1 MRLLFDSKAN
11 LTETFLKLKLHQKR
25 HDNSTT
31 FYNYLENFKSYIL
44 NKPLF
49 LKKYIHL
56 LPLANNL
63 GQTSWSDE
71 EINEYLYSGSLPV
84 LKGELMKV
92 YNTMLEKAENNTF
105 LYSFTNHWLNKDN
118 LNFFLSIYGHVI
130 SRTFQLYL
138 KDYDNIDKFKN
149 YINDDN
155 LYLNTFGG
163 NILIPFIDLC
173 NHYHPKLLKTV
184 NQVDKQNIEESL
196 SAKLKL
202 IKFKIAGS
210 NVKIM
215 ALSRYT
221 KKTEFAFSYSTM
233 LNNDYL
239 LLNYGFIVK
248 NNPFQ
253 EFIFRF
259 DIDDPYKEFYK
270 KLKEINFNME
280 KVKLLPN
287 NKLATH
293 FSISSDVLSDDLF
306 FFIDTYLSMNPPKFN
321 RRKPNLMNNEIKLSK
336 VRALV
341 LYLLT
346 LNRNLYSIFPKD
358 YDEGFKKLVVD
369 LHLNSDSINKLDS
382 EITKNEL
389 NSNGNSDVSTFLNF
403 KYLHTSLKQRN
414 IRQFN
419 FDNIKLIYKHKDI
432 VQTNIRQLIMS
443 DIGLLRNEYIKTDN
457 K

>member
-1 MRLLFDSKAN
+1 
-11 LTETFLKLKLHQKR
+11 
-25 HDNSTT
+25 
-31 FYNYLENFKSYIL
+31 
-44 NKPLF
+44 
-49 LKKYIHL
+49 
-56 LPLANNL
+56 
-63 GQTSWSDE
+63 
-71 EINEYLYSGSLPV
+71 
-84 LKGELMKV
+84 
-92 YNTMLEKAENNTF
+92 
-105 LYSFTNHWLNKDN
+105 
-118 LNFFLSIYGHVI
+118 
-130 SRTFQLYL
+130 
-138 KDYDNIDKFKN
+138 
-149 YINDDN
+149 
-155 LYLNTFGG
+155 
-163 NILIPFIDLC
+163 
-173 NHYHPKLLKTV
+173 
-184 NQVDKQNIEESL
+184 
-196 SAKLKL
+196 
-202 IKFKIAGS
+202 
-210 NVKIM
+210 
-215 ALSRYT
+215 
-221 KKTEFAFSYSTM
+221 M